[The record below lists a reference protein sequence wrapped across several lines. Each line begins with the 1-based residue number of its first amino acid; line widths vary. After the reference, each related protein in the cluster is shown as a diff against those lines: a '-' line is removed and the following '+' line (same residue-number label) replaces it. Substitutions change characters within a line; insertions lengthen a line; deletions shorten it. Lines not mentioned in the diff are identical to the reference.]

1 MGFPRQ
7 EYWSGLPFPFPG
19 NLPDSGIEP
28 TSSASPALAGRFFT
42 TVPPGKP
49 LLSLLRSHVFIF
61 VFIFINLGCELKKI
75 VSSSVFLLSYSFNHL
90 NLECKKNC
98 FMLNFS
104 PKLLQN
110 IVLFLFFKTKLCL
123 MYLFLA
129 SISFHVTYRLWY
141 FYSRKPQKCFPNFMD
156 NL

>member
-1 MGFPRQ
+1 MTRWTVVSQAPLSMGFPRQ

-61 VFIFINLGCELKKI
+61 VFIFINLGCELRKI

-110 IVLFLFFKTKLCL
+110 TVLFLFF
-123 MYLFLA
+123 F
-129 SISFHVTYRLWY
+129 
-141 FYSRKPQKCFPNFMD
+141 N
-156 NL
+156 